1 MSKKKLGRDLGSLL
15 SGFDKKARSASEDY
29 KEVVEESSNNSGF
42 VRVSLDDI
50 TPNTYQ
56 PRKTFSAES
65 LHELSESIKRQ
76 GILQPILVRK
86 KPQGGF
92 ELIAGER
99 RWRASKLAG
108 LDSIPAIVKSAF
120 DEEVSVLAL
129 VENIQRD
136 NLNAFEEAAALGRL
150 RDEFKLTQEEIASAV
165 GRSRTAV
172 ANLLRLLM
180 LGETAKNLLLEGHIE
195 MGHARALLG
204 VENLNDQEAL
214 AIEIKNKSLSV
225 RQAELLVRKFKDKKT
240 KSVKRLEKDADVAKL
255 ERSLS
260 DYLGAQTTIKE
271 KAKGAGELIVE
282 YSSLEELEGIIEK
295 IGMDSR

>member
-15 SGFDKKARSASEDY
+15 SGFDKKARDASEDQ
-29 KEVVEESSNNSGF
+29 KEVLEESINDSGF
-42 VRVSLDDI
+42 VKVSLDDI

-65 LHELSESIKRQ
+65 LHELSESIKHQ
-76 GILQPILVRK
+76 GILQPVLVRE

-172 ANLLRLLM
+172 ANLLRLLL
-180 LGETAKNLLLEGHIE
+180 LGETAKGLLLEGLIE

-204 VENLNDQEAL
+204 VENLSDQEAL
-214 AIEIKNKSLSV
+214 AIEINNKSLSV
-225 RQAELLVRKFKDKKT
+225 RQAERLVRRFKDKKT
-240 KSVKRLEKDADVAKL
+240 KKVKRPEKDADVARL

-260 DYLGAQTTIKE
+260 DYLGAQTKIKE
-271 KAKGAGELIVE
+271 KVRGAGELIVE

-295 IGMDSR
+295 IGMDNQ

>member
-15 SGFDKKARSASEDY
+15 SGFDKKARSASEDH
-29 KEVVEESSNNSGF
+29 KEVLEESSNNSGF

-56 PRKTFSAES
+56 PRKAFSAES

-76 GILQPILVRK
+76 GILQPILVRE

-240 KSVKRLEKDADVAKL
+240 KSVKRPEKDADVAKL

-260 DYLGAQTTIKE
+260 DHLGAQTKIKE
-271 KAKGAGELIVE
+271 KAKGTGELIVE

>member
-15 SGFDKKARSASEDY
+15 SGFDKKARSASEDH

-56 PRKTFSAES
+56 PRKAFSAES

-76 GILQPILVRK
+76 GILQPILVRE

-225 RQAELLVRKFKDKKT
+225 RQAEHLVRKFKDKKT
-240 KSVKRLEKDADVAKL
+240 KSVKRPEKDADVAKL

-260 DYLGAQTTIKE
+260 DHLGAQTKIKE
-271 KAKGAGELIVE
+271 NANGAGELIVE

>member
-15 SGFDKKARSASEDY
+15 SGFDKKARSASEDH

-56 PRKTFSAES
+56 PRKAFSAES

-76 GILQPILVRK
+76 GILQPILVRE

-172 ANLLRLLM
+172 ANLLRLLV

-214 AIEIKNKSLSV
+214 ATEIKNKSLSV

-240 KSVKRLEKDADVAKL
+240 KSVKRPEKDADVAKL

-295 IGMDSR
+295 IGMYPR

>member
-15 SGFDKKARSASEDY
+15 SGFDKKARSASEDH

-56 PRKTFSAES
+56 PRKAFSAES

-76 GILQPILVRK
+76 GILQPILVRE

-165 GRSRTAV
+165 GRSRAAV

-225 RQAELLVRKFKDKKT
+225 RQAEHLVRKFKDKKT
-240 KSVKRLEKDADVAKL
+240 KSVKRPEKDADVAKL

-260 DYLGAQTTIKE
+260 DHLGAQTKIKE
-271 KAKGAGELIVE
+271 KAKGTGELIVE

-295 IGMDSR
+295 IGMGSR

>member
-15 SGFDKKARSASEDY
+15 SGFDKKARSASEDH

-56 PRKTFSAES
+56 PRKAFSAES

-76 GILQPILVRK
+76 GILQPILVRE

-240 KSVKRLEKDADVAKL
+240 KSVKRPEKDADVAKL

-260 DYLGAQTTIKE
+260 DHLGAQTIIKE

>member
-15 SGFDKKARSASEDY
+15 SGFDKKARSASHDH
-29 KEVVEESSNNSGF
+29 KEAVEESSNNSGF

-76 GILQPILVRK
+76 GILQPILVRE

-150 RDEFKLTQEEIASAV
+150 RDEFKLTQEEMASAV

-172 ANLLRLLM
+172 ANLLRLLV

-225 RQAELLVRKFKDKKT
+225 RQAELLVRKFKAKKT
-240 KSVKRLEKDADVAKL
+240 KSVKRPEKDADVAKL
-255 ERSLS
+255 ERSIS
-260 DYLGAQTTIKE
+260 DYLGAQTKIKE
-271 KAKGAGELIVE
+271 KAKGAGELVIE

>member
-56 PRKTFSAES
+56 PRKAFSAES

-76 GILQPILVRK
+76 GILQPILVRE

>member
-15 SGFDKKARSASEDY
+15 SGFDKKARSANEDH
-29 KEVVEESSNNSGF
+29 KEVLKKSSNNSGF
-42 VRVSLDDI
+42 VQVSLNDI

-76 GILQPILVRK
+76 GILQPILVRE

-120 DEEVSVLAL
+120 DKEVSVLAL

-150 RDEFKLTQEEIASAV
+150 RDEFK
-165 GRSRTAV
+165 
-172 ANLLRLLM
+172 
-180 LGETAKNLLLEGHIE
+180 
-195 MGHARALLG
+195 
-204 VENLNDQEAL
+204 
-214 AIEIKNKSLSV
+214 
-225 RQAELLVRKFKDKKT
+225 
-240 KSVKRLEKDADVAKL
+240 
-255 ERSLS
+255 
-260 DYLGAQTTIKE
+260 
-271 KAKGAGELIVE
+271 
-282 YSSLEELEGIIEK
+282 
-295 IGMDSR
+295 

>member
-15 SGFDKKARSASEDY
+15 SGFDKKARSASEDH
-29 KEVVEESSNNSGF
+29 KEVLEESSNNSGF

-76 GILQPILVRK
+76 GILQPILVRE

-165 GRSRTAV
+165 GRSRAAV

-225 RQAELLVRKFKDKKT
+225 RQAELLVRKFKAKKT
-240 KSVKRLEKDADVAKL
+240 KSVKRPEKDADVAKL
-255 ERSLS
+255 ERSIS
-260 DYLGAQTTIKE
+260 DYLGAQTKIKE
-271 KAKGAGELIVE
+271 KAKGAGELVIE

>member
-15 SGFDKKARSASEDY
+15 SGFDKKARSASEDH

-56 PRKTFSAES
+56 PRKAFSAES

-76 GILQPILVRK
+76 GILQPILVRE

-150 RDEFKLTQEEIASAV
+150 RDEFKLTQEEIAAAV
-165 GRSRTAV
+165 GRARTAG

-204 VENLNDQEAL
+204 VENLHDQETL

-225 RQAELLVRKFKDKKT
+225 RQAELLVRKFKAKKT
-240 KSVKRLEKDADVAKL
+240 KSLKRPEKDADVAKL
-255 ERSLS
+255 ERSIS
-260 DYLGAQTTIKE
+260 DYLGAQTKIKE
-271 KAKGAGELIVE
+271 KAKGAGELVIE

>member
-15 SGFDKKARSASEDY
+15 SGFDKKARSASEDH
-29 KEVVEESSNNSGF
+29 KEVLEESSNNSGF

-76 GILQPILVRK
+76 GILQPILVRE

-225 RQAELLVRKFKDKKT
+225 RQAELLVRKFKAKKT
-240 KSVKRLEKDADVAKL
+240 KSVKRPEKDADVAKL
-255 ERSLS
+255 ERSIS
-260 DYLGAQTTIKE
+260 DYLGAQTKIKE
-271 KAKGAGELIVE
+271 KAKGAGELVIE

>member
-15 SGFDKKARSASEDY
+15 SGFDKKARSASHDH
-29 KEVVEESSNNSGF
+29 KEALEESSNNSGF

-76 GILQPILVRK
+76 GILQPILVRE

-214 AIEIKNKSLSV
+214 AIEIRDKSLSV

-240 KSVKRLEKDADVAKL
+240 KSVKRPEKDADVAKL

-260 DYLGAQTTIKE
+260 DHLGAQTKIKE
-271 KAKGAGELIVE
+271 KAKGVGELIVE

>member
-15 SGFDKKARSASEDY
+15 SGFDKKARSASEDH
-29 KEVVEESSNNSGF
+29 KEVLEESSNNSGF

-56 PRKTFSAES
+56 PRKAFSAES

-76 GILQPILVRK
+76 GILQPILVRE

-225 RQAELLVRKFKDKKT
+225 RQAELLVRKFKAKKT
-240 KSVKRLEKDADVAKL
+240 KSVKRPEKDADVAKL
-255 ERSLS
+255 ERSIS
-260 DYLGAQTTIKE
+260 DYLGAQTKIKE
-271 KAKGAGELIVE
+271 KAKGAGELVIE

-295 IGMDSR
+295 IGMDFR